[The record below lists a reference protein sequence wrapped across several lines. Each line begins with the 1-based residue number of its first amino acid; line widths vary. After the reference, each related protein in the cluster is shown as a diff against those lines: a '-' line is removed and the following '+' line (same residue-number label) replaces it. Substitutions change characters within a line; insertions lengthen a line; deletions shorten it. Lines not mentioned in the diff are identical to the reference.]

1 MHFAAYYCCFEI
13 IRHHDVA
20 FCLTGFLL
28 LMTKIPVVVT
38 SRHLLKVSQKTL
50 SQVCTFAVVAFVIYI
65 IPNVFYWLFVQ
76 FEVKSKPLSSEDK
89 KMWDWLGSTFP
100 KWPILCRMGRKTL
113 IRSTLCQ
120 FVRMYCI
127 YTHTSDVIKTISCRP
142 RPQVSKKDQ

>member
-89 KMWDWLGSTFP
+89 KM
-100 KWPILCRMGRKTL
+100 
-113 IRSTLCQ
+113 
-120 FVRMYCI
+120 
-127 YTHTSDVIKTISCRP
+127 
-142 RPQVSKKDQ
+142 